1 MLGYSWVTSRLII
14 FSRNQITGWL
24 FFLTQFLGVD
34 FSLSQT
40 INIEQSRLLYS
51 ISPVYDFKRG
61 IVSITFDDGYT
72 SQFGLGLRALNRF
85 NFPATFYL
93 VSDFIDSVK
102 AIELKRNLP
111 FEHEIGSHS
120 KHHNHLKSIDNN
132 CLIEEIYGS
141 RYQLEKLLERRV
153 LTFAYPWGEFDQ
165 NIKSTVS
172 KFYIASRSANLGY
185 NWLDRIDYYGL
196 KVQAF
201 NQGVESRTAD
211 KWVDFAIKNRCWL
224 VEMIHGLEGDGYLP
238 LDSADFVSHLGYIN
252 EKKDDLWVATV
263 SDVIKYVSE
272 ASKTKVSCINC
283 SDSLYYLTIDDELN
297 DSIYNQEISIEFR
310 IPDDW
315 QQVNVHGAELFKIK
329 YSGGNSF
336 ALINVL
342 PSENPITIEPKS
354 FKELVS
360 HNNIRWVYQGQNP
373 FVDKIRVAIYLPK
386 VDDISVNLIAFNGAV
401 LVHGYQSNVAGDVEI
416 LLPTS
421 SLPDGLYILHI
432 DSRNSGKLTTKMV
445 KSHLFSNEP

>member
-1 MLGYSWVTSRLII
+1 MLGNSGFVNSVIFCFKNRPMVWIMILIQLLGI
-14 FSRNQITGWL
+14 GFS
-24 FFLTQFLGVD
+24 F
-34 FSLSQT
+34 SQT
-40 INIEQSRLLYS
+40 VDIEQYRPLYS

-61 IVSITFDDGYT
+61 IVSITFDDGNS

-93 VSDFIDSVK
+93 VSDFIDSAK
-102 AIELKRNLP
+102 ALELKRNLP

-120 KHHNHLKSIDNN
+120 KHHYHLKSIDNN

-141 RYQLEKLLERRV
+141 RYQLEKLLDRSV
-153 LTFAYPWGEFDQ
+153 LTFAYPWGEFNQ
-165 NIKSTVS
+165 NIKSTVA

-201 NQGVESRTAD
+201 NQGVESCTAD

-238 LDSADFVSHLGYIN
+238 LDSADFVSHLEYIN

-272 ASKTKVSCINC
+272 ASKTIVSCINC
-283 SDSLYYLTIDDELN
+283 YDSLYYLTIDDELN
-297 DSIYNQEISIEFR
+297 DSIFNQKISIEFR

-315 QQVNVHGAELFKIK
+315 QQVNVHGAELVKIR

-354 FKELVS
+354 FKQVESL
-360 HNNIRWVYQGQNP
+360 NNIRWVYQGQNP

-401 LVHGYQSNVAGDVEI
+401 LVQGYQSNVAGDVEI
-416 LLPTS
+416 FLPTS
-421 SLPDGLYILHI
+421 SLPNGLYILHI
-432 DSRNSGKLTTKMV
+432 DSRNSGRLTTKMV
-445 KSHLFSNEP
+445 KSHLFCYEP